1 MRRAGSLIDEIDNV
15 PDEESRRLS
24 EIAYLR

>member
-1 MRRAGSLIDEIDNV
+1 MRRAGSVIDEIDNV
-15 PDEESRRLS
+15 PNEESRRLS